1 MPGRAAVNCPPCP
14 PACRSER
21 LAAGKLPGPSPV
33 WEWRAGHAGEAIS
46 DAGSGSNT
54 DSGDKSQFVMSGDRD
69 LCLCRR
75 AQGRRFPS
83 SSEIGAMAR
92 GEQRAM
98 MAQRWSL
105 AMAELHVV
113 GLSGTSWDMIQE
125 MRRADQAR
133 SGTTDATRTERG
145 FHAATNGESAGQR
158 PQGR

>member
-75 AQGRRFPS
+75 
-83 SSEIGAMAR
+83 GA
-92 GEQRAM
+92 G
-98 MAQRWSL
+98 
-105 AMAELHVV
+105 
-113 GLSGTSWDMIQE
+113 
-125 MRRADQAR
+125 
-133 SGTTDATRTERG
+133 
-145 FHAATNGESAGQR
+145 
-158 PQGR
+158 